1 MQDEEIIEAMLHNN
15 EKGLEE
21 LELKYGKQ
29 MSQLAFN
36 ILQNRSDAEEC
47 VADAYLKLWKMVP
60 LTRPDNLKAYAL
72 KTVRNIC
79 ISRIQLIGYHNRNME
94 LSLDEAGET
103 AVRGE
108 EDISEELAL
117 KEIIQGF
124 LEELD
129 KEKRQIFLEKY
140 WFGESE
146 KTIAAKMNISVSK
159 VKIVLFRCRRKLK
172 KNLDGN
178 DI

>member
-1 MQDEEIIEAMLHNN
+1 
-15 EKGLEE
+15 
-21 LELKYGKQ
+21 
-29 MSQLAFN
+29 
-36 ILQNRSDAEEC
+36 
-47 VADAYLKLWKMVP
+47 
-60 LTRPDNLKAYAL
+60 
-72 KTVRNIC
+72 
-79 ISRIQLIGYHNRNME
+79 ME